1 MAGHSKWANIKH
13 KKAKEDAKR
22 GQSFTKIIKEIT
34 VAARNGGGDPDGNPR
49 LRQLVDKA
57 RAVNMPQDNIIRA
70 IKKGTGELPGVQ
82 YESLKYEGSGPGGMA
97 IILEILTD
105 NNNRTVAEMRH
116 LFNKL
121 NGNLG
126 AAGSV
131 AWMFDHLGVIRT
143 ADPKRTED
151 ELLEMLMEFDVQDI
165 SIAEDML
172 TITTTIP
179 ALLSVKEELEKAEIV
194 VEHAELEWVPK
205 TPVEL
210 PAEKEEAAYKLL
222 EALEEQ
228 EDVQNAYT
236 NIS

>member
-49 LRQLVDKA
+49 LRQLIDKA
-57 RAVNMPQDNIIRA
+57 RGVNMPQDNITRA

-82 YESLKYEGSGPGGMA
+82 YESLTYEGSGPGGMA
-97 IILEILTD
+97 IILDILTD
-105 NNNRTVAEMRH
+105 NNNRTVADLRH
-116 LFNKL
+116 LFNKY

-126 AAGSV
+126 ASGAV

-143 ADPKRTED
+143 TDPGKTED
-151 ELLEMLMEFDVQDI
+151 DLLELLMEFDVQDI
-165 SIAEDML
+165 SIAEGML

-179 ALLSVKEELEKAEIV
+179 ALLSVKAELEKAEIT

-205 TPVEL
+205 NALEL
-210 PAEKEEAAYKLL
+210 PTEKEEAAYKLL
-222 EALEEQ
+222 DKLGEQ
-228 EDVQNAYT
+228 EDVQNVYT

>member
-57 RAVNMPQDNIIRA
+57 RGVNMPQDNITRA

-82 YESLKYEGSGPGGMA
+82 YESLTYEGSGPGGMA

-126 AAGSV
+126 ASGSV

-143 ADPKRTED
+143 TDPKRTED

-179 ALLSVKEELEKAEIV
+179 ALLSVKEALEKAEIV
-194 VEHAELEWVPK
+194 VEHAELEWVAK
-205 TPVEL
+205 TPVAL